1 MCELRSP
8 LTEKA
13 GSATDNH
20 NLDLIIAEEII
31 KMFQNCFTLFV
42 K

>member
-13 GSATDNH
+13 GSAPDNH
-20 NLDLIIAEEII
+20 NLVLIIAEEII
-31 KMFQNCFTLFV
+31 KVFQNCFILFV